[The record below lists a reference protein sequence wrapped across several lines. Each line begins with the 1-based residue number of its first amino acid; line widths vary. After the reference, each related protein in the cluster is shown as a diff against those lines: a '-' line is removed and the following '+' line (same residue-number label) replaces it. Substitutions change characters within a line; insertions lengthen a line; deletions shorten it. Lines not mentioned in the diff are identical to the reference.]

1 RAGGAEG
8 MKRLTTLLSAGLVL
22 ASLGCAP
29 EEEGRN
35 DREPTDTSHPV
46 DTPGGQLKASQ
57 VMNRCETSR
66 IGPALLRRLTRGELQ
81 ATVEDVFPEIRGE
94 WRGTRLSA
102 DPASVLGFSND
113 AAALL
118 VGSQT
123 ASELLRTAEDVATLV
138 TREGTLS
145 AVLPCA
151 SSGDEACA
159 GEFVNQYGLRLFRRP
174 LTDAERAEY
183 VGLFNS
189 VASESDFATGIKWTL
204 VALLQSPY
212 AVYRSEL

>member
-1 RAGGAEG
+1 
-8 MKRLTTLLSAGLVL
+8 
-22 ASLGCAP
+22 
-29 EEEGRN
+29 
-35 DREPTDTSHPV
+35 
-46 DTPGGQLKASQ
+46 
-57 VMNRCETSR
+57 
-66 IGPALLRRLTRGELQ
+66 
-81 ATVEDVFPEIRGE
+81 PEIRGE

-174 LTDAERAEY
+174 RAGAERAEY
-183 VGLFNS
+183 VGLFSS

-212 AVYRSEL
+212 AVYRSELGVVADGRRELTQYEIATQLGYTYGGTTPDQ